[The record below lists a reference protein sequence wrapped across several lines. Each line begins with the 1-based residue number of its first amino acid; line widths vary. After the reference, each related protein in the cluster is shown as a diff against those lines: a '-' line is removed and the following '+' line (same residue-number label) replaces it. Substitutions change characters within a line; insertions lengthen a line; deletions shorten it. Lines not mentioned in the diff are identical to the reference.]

1 MMRKRLVLLYLALVL
16 VVAGTLSV
24 AAYRSSAR
32 LYRQEVENRLL
43 DNAALLGELLLPGDV
58 QAEET
63 GTWQPGTHDGL
74 ARQYAARLDVD
85 HTGRFAQGRLRITL
99 IREDG
104 VVVGD
109 SEADSTRL
117 ENHADRPELIAAK
130 RAGKGSD
137 ERVSASTGIPY
148 LYHARW
154 FPEAAVFVRLAL
166 PLQALRDILT
176 RVLWTA
182 LAGILV
188 SLLLTGVLARVFS
201 RVVTAPVVRISRQLS
216 DMDPQQ
222 AGFRLPMQGDRDL
235 GPLARNVNGLAER
248 LETSVRA
255 LGERN
260 AEVDTIIS
268 SLQTGL
274 VAVDRQLRLVM
285 VNPVAFG
292 MLGARQTHDA
302 LGRPLVEV
310 FRQESLLDMLE
321 AGVRDNRSEQ
331 REVVLLDEG
340 RRVLAISVCPIL
352 PRGEDGPAADGNLG
366 ALAHVA
372 DVTAVRRLEEMRSQF
387 VANVTHELKTPLT
400 SIRGFVETLRA
411 GAISDERTASR
422 FLEIIEI
429 EVERLSGLIDDI
441 LALSEIEGLRNES
454 GRETFALPALV
465 GEVFGLVAA
474 AAGERQVTLEV
485 DMPEAMAL
493 VANRNRI
500 KQLLLNLVDNAIKY
514 NREQGRVTVA
524 AVPLGAGGVEI
535 SVSDTGIGIPQAY
548 QERIFERFYR
558 VDPGRTRSAGG
569 TGLGLS
575 IVKHIAQLYGG
586 TVSVQSEP
594 DRGSRFVV
602 NLPDVLPKAAGEAGR
617 SSHGPVV

>member
-1 MMRKRLVLLYLALVL
+1 MRRRMVLLVLALVL
-16 VVAGTLSV
+16 VVAGILSV
-24 AAYRSSAR
+24 AAYRSSAQ

-43 DNAALLGELLLPGDV
+43 DNAALLGELLLPDGF

-63 GTWQPGTHDGL
+63 RLWAPGTLDGL
-74 ARQYAARLDVD
+74 TRQYAARLDVD
-85 HTGRFAQGRLRITL
+85 HTGRFSQGSLRITL

-109 SEADSTRL
+109 SEADSTNL
-117 ENHADRPELIAAK
+117 ENHADRPELTAA
-130 RAGKGSD
+130 RIVGTGSD
-137 ERVSASTGIPY
+137 ERVSVSTGIPY

-182 LAGILV
+182 LAGIFV
-188 SLLLTGVLARVFS
+188 SLLLTGLLARVLS
-201 RVVTAPVVRISRQLS
+201 RVVTAPVVRITRQLS
-216 DMDPQQ
+216 EMDPRQT
-222 AGFRLPMQGDRDL
+222 GFRLATQGDRDL

-248 LETSVRA
+248 LETSVRS

-274 VAVDRQLRLVM
+274 VAVDRQLRIIM
-285 VNPVAFG
+285 ANPVAFG
-292 MLGARQTHDA
+292 MLGVRQSHEV

-310 FRQESLLDMLE
+310 FRQEALLDMLE
-321 AGVRDNRSEQ
+321 AGVRENRSEQ

-340 RRVLAISVCPIL
+340 KRVLAISVCPIL
-352 PRGEDGPAADGNLG
+352 PRVGDERTTNRNLG

-387 VANVTHELKTPLT
+387 AANVTHELKTPLT

-411 GAISDERTASR
+411 GAIADEPTASR

-429 EVERLSGLIDDI
+429 EVERLSGLIDDT
-441 LALSEIEGLRNES
+441 LALSEIEGLRSES
-454 GRETFALPALV
+454 VREPFSFATLV
-465 GEVFGLVAA
+465 GEVFDLVAGA
-474 AAGERQVTLEV
+474 AEARQVSLSMDTPASLS
-485 DMPEAMAL
+485 L

-500 KQLLLNLVDNAIKY
+500 KQLLLNLVENAIKY
-514 NREQGRVTVA
+514 NRERGQVIVGA
-524 AVPLGAGGVEI
+524 MPLDTGGVQI
-535 SVSDTGIGIPQAY
+535 SVADTGIGIPQAY

-558 VDPGRTRSAGG
+558 VDPGRARSAGG

-586 TVSVQSEP
+586 TVSVDSEP
-594 DRGSRFVV
+594 DKGSRFVV
-602 NLPDVLPKAAGEAGR
+602 TLADVNFAGG
-617 SSHGPVV
+617 SGI